1 MKHADVRR
9 QLSEYLEGD
18 LSERDEARVRA
29 HLDACA
35 ECSGE
40 LRALRRAVRALHDL
54 AAVEP
59 PHDVADAVM
68 ARLRRGEGRPPRLRF
83 GTFLDRLSFAWVPLA
98 AAVGL
103 AAIAFLEAPDGRQ
116 AGPPPWLAQALA
128 PAASGREVALQGP
141 APRSPGGRP
150 AAVPDTAPRPVSL
163 PSIASCLEGAPAGDA
178 AADACARWYAWFVAM
193 ALEDTRGFVHEVE
206 RLPAPARERWL
217 RRVSE
222 FARRSG
228 SAPLVGQ
235 QLRSSRDP
243 RAAVIATRFDQGA
256 PVRTVG
262 WAGR

>member
-18 LSERDEARVRA
+18 LSERDEVRVRA
-29 HLDACA
+29 HLEACA

-40 LRALRRAVRALHDL
+40 LRALSRAVRALHEL

-68 ARLRRGEGRPPRLRF
+68 ARLRRGEGRPPRLRL
-83 GTFLDRLSFAWVPLA
+83 GPFLDRASFAWLPLA

-103 AAIAFLEAPDGRQ
+103 AALAFVEDPEGRT
-116 AGPPPWLAQALA
+116 GWLA
-128 PAASGREVALQGP
+128 PAVAPAAPALRVTSQPGP
-141 APRSPGGRP
+141 AARA
-150 AAVPDTAPRPVSL
+150 AAVPVAGAPRPVSL
-163 PSIASCLEGAPAGDA
+163 PSIATCLEGAPAGDA

-193 ALEDTRGFVHEVE
+193 ALEDARGFVHEVE
-206 RLPAPARERWL
+206 RLPAPARDPWL

-222 FARRSG
+222 FAKRSG

-235 QLRSSRDP
+235 QLRTSRDP
-243 RAAVIATRFDQGA
+243 RAALIATRFDRGA